1 MNKILLI
8 TLLISLVSIFGIK
21 NTVNAQ
27 EFKAGIQGGMT
38 ATQVTG
44 DALAG
49 FNKAGLF
56 GGLTI
61 RRKMGSFGYGQME
74 INFIQKGSRK
84 NAKPDKGIYDSYLLR
99 LNYVE
104 VPVSYRYMFM
114 KKMGVDVGL
123 KFAYLINEREFDENG
138 EIPEEAEKPG
148 FNKFDISVFAGLVY
162 KINKDF
168 NFIIRYAYSVKSFR
182 PKPVSS
188 YTHYSDGQF
197 NETICTAF
205 QYNF

>member
-1 MNKILLI
+1 MNKIVLISFSILLI
-8 TLLISLVSIFGIK
+8 TFFGRY
-21 NTVNAQ
+21 NAATAQ
-27 EFKAGIQGGMT
+27 EFKAGIQAGMT

-56 GGLTI
+56 AGLTV

-104 VPVSYRYMFM
+104 VPVSYRYMFY
-114 KKMGVDVGL
+114 KKMGVDMGL
-123 KFAYLINEREFDENG
+123 KFAYLINAREFDENG
-138 EIPEEAEKPG
+138 EIPDEVEKPG

-162 KINKDF
+162 KVNKNF
-168 NFIIRYAYSVKSFR
+168 NFVIRYAYSIKSFR